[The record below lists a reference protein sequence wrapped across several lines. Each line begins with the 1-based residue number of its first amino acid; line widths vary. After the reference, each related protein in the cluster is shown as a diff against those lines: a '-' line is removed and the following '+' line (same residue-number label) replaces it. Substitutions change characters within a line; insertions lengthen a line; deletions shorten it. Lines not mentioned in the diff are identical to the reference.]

1 MLLYQTDCLSGTS
14 TSDNHHPEDVFS
26 DQSAGHPRRSERN
39 SMCSPQD
46 FREVKYQKIV
56 TGKTF
61 NADAQLM
68 DNVGEQ
74 VQGWV
79 QHRFIENNEDYQ
91 ITIVFCPISSRIG
104 TDVEAAMTKVK
115 GGKPVILVLMHH
127 AHEPKYTTSMRTWH
141 DNPEPE
147 VVLHVNVFFHETIPG
162 LLTCQQNNDAVSKI
176 QKKLLEYS
184 ILRSQ
189 DISENAL
196 CGAESGKTSSTGS
209 NFRGPGGSRKGGFLG
224 LW

>member
-1 MLLYQTDCLSGTS
+1 
-14 TSDNHHPEDVFS
+14 
-26 DQSAGHPRRSERN
+26 
-39 SMCSPQD
+39 
-46 FREVKYQKIV
+46 
-56 TGKTF
+56 
-61 NADAQLM
+61 
-68 DNVGEQ
+68 
-74 VQGWV
+74 
-79 QHRFIENNEDYQ
+79 
-91 ITIVFCPISSRIG
+91 
-104 TDVEAAMTKVK
+104 
-115 GGKPVILVLMHH
+115 
-127 AHEPKYTTSMRTWH
+127 MRTWH

-147 VVLHVNVFFHETIPG
+147 VVLHVNVFYHETIPG